1 MKSRKPHFIHRGL
14 VIALFLSIFSF
25 IPVIT
30 VTNVANAAQ
39 LNTLKF
45 SRNKVAAVHIQ
56 TGNGYP
62 NCYTKAATCT
72 VQKNP
77 TLYNT
82 NHEMN
87 LESGGYFQ
95 LEKAVDESGR
105 WVWAGG
111 TYRWRVKACTK
122 KGVCKVEKD
131 IGHVWAFKAGSYF
144 IFRSPNASYNWIFS
158 LGDEDPYLRPNGT
171 EFSWTYDGP
180 GTGREGEYK
189 DGPRSISASITGEN
203 RVGETLEAGATYV
216 GVDSQL
222 TYVWKRSNTGNG
234 NSFQAIAGATN
245 QTYIASSDDSGKFL
259 RVDITATNYF
269 GNKSAVSSTVEIAP
283 VATQLDST
291 FGTVTSTLG
300 GFTVNVNN
308 YNADFQYSAA
318 TTAGIVTVGTASG
331 SNLPLTITGLT
342 SAQSAN
348 VTVTTTR
355 AGVPNGTGSVSGA
368 ALASAITTST
378 GPVGRWIASSI
389 ARTAQTILIAN
400 QNGYLYTSTDKGVNW
415 AQRADIRNWSSVAQS
430 DDGTVMFATVA
441 GGRIF
446 KSTNSGQTWTATAS
460 NQNWRSI
467 SCDADCSVVLA
478 AASGGKL
485 WVTTNSGSTWSERE
499 SNRLWRSVA
508 LSDDGATMV
517 ALPYNDQTF
526 ISFDTGAS
534 WGNGGNRWS
543 KPKWVAAAVSANGE
557 KIIGAQA
564 NGLITYSESQ
574 GNAWSFE
581 PENDSITSIA
591 LAKDADLLMR
601 CNTAG
606 KITVKDGGTRTDHTA
621 TEQLP
626 WSSCSISGDGSI
638 RLGTTTTGLLY
649 ISTDS
654 AGTWNA
660 ISLSTG
666 NVKRRAIVASENG
679 AQIFSAIYGG
689 KIEYSS
695 DSGNTWSVALDVKQN
710 WIAMAASQNLQKIYA
725 LGYRG
730 HIYRSLDAGLT
741 WTKVNDNGGP
751 LSWISVAASE
761 DGSKVVVAEMGGN
774 IYTSTDSGDE
784 WVPRDSK
791 RKWVSVA
798 SSSNGA
804 KLVAAVQ
811 GGFIYTSSNSG
822 ESWTQRATSQK
833 WSAIASSSNGNKLVA
848 TVAQGRIYTSTNSGE
863 TWTARSSNRNWLNV
877 VSSTSGNK
885 LIAVVGAGRIYYS
898 ENSGGSWSAADSTRN
913 WRALFITGN
922 GNRAYAADFGKKL
935 YVSTNS
941 GESWTAL

>member
-1 MKSRKPHFIHRGL
+1 MKSRKPLFIHRGL
-14 VIALFLSIFSF
+14 VIALFLSLFSF

-56 TGNGYP
+56 TWNGYP
-62 NCYTKAATCT
+62 NCYTTAATCT

-87 LESGGYFQ
+87 LPSGGYFQ
-95 LEKAVDESGR
+95 LEKAVDERGR

-111 TYRWRVKACTK
+111 TYRWRVKACTAQD
-122 KGVCKVEKD
+122 VCTVEKD
-131 IGHVWAFKAGSYF
+131 IGHVWAFKADSYF

-158 LGDEDPYLRPNGT
+158 LGDEDPYLRANGT

-189 DGPRSISASITGEN
+189 DAPSSISASITGEN
-203 RVGETLEAGATYV
+203 RVGETLEAGAVYV

-283 VATQLDST
+283 AATQLDST

-415 AQRADIRNWSSVAQS
+415 AQRADIRNWSSVTQS

-441 GGRIF
+441 SGRIF

-460 NQNWRSI
+460 TQNWRSI
-467 SCDADCSVVLA
+467 ACDSDCSVVLA
-478 AASGGKL
+478 ASSGGAL
-485 WVTTNSGSTWSERE
+485 WVSTNSGGNWTERE

-508 LSDDGATMV
+508 VSDDGTTML

-526 ISFDTGAS
+526 ISFDTGLS
-534 WGNGGNRWS
+534 WGSGGNRWVT
-543 KPKWVAAAVSANGE
+543 PKWVAAAVSANGRQ
-557 KIIGAQA
+557 IIGAQFD
-564 NGLITYSESQ
+564 GLVTTSESQ
-574 GNAWSFE
+574 GNAWSFDQQ
-581 PENDSITSIA
+581 NYRITAMA
-591 LAKDADLLMR
+591 LAKDAEQLMR
-601 CNTAG
+601 CGAG
-606 KITVKDGGTRTDHTA
+606 GQINVKDANGSTSHTA
-621 TEQLP
+621 PEQLP
-626 WSSCSISGDGSI
+626 WSSCSISGDGTL
-638 RLGTTTTGLLY
+638 RLGTSTTGLLY
-649 ISTDS
+649 LSSDS
-654 AGTWNA
+654 GATWN
-660 ISLSTG
+660 SKSPTTG
-666 NVKRRAIVASENG
+666 NIKRRAIVASENG
-679 AQIFSAIYGG
+679 TQIFSAIYGG
-689 KIEYSS
+689 KIEYSA
-695 DSGNTWSVALDVKQN
+695 DSGNTWSVALDVTQN
-710 WIAMAASQNLQKIYA
+710 WIAIAASTNLQKIYA
-725 LGYRG
+725 LGY
-730 HIYRSLDAGLT
+730 
-741 WTKVNDNGGP
+741 
-751 LSWISVAASE
+751 
-761 DGSKVVVAEMGGN
+761 
-774 IYTSTDSGDE
+774 
-784 WVPRDSK
+784 
-791 RKWVSVA
+791 
-798 SSSNGA
+798 
-804 KLVAAVQ
+804 Q
-811 GGFIYTSSNSG
+811 GFIYQSVDSG
-822 ESWTQRATSQK
+822 ATWEK
-833 WSAIASSSNGNKLVA
+833 VTYPNFPG
-848 TVAQGRIYTSTNSGE
+848 
-863 TWTARSSNRNWLNV
+863 
-877 VSSTSGNK
+877 
-885 LIAVVGAGRIYYS
+885 
-898 ENSGGSWSAADSTRN
+898 
-913 WRALFITGN
+913 
-922 GNRAYAADFGKKL
+922 
-935 YVSTNS
+935 
-941 GESWTAL
+941 